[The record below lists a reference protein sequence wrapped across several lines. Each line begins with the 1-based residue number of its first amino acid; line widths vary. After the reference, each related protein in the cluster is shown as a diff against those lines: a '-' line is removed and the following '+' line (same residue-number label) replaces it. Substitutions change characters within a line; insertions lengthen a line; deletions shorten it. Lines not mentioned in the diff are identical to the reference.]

1 MSHFSQL
8 KTNLKNQT
16 YLKQALT
23 KLGYQ
28 IEESPEGVDV
38 RGYFGESLKADFKIL
53 TSTHYDIGFV
63 KNTEG
68 NYEVVGDWELLPKVS
83 GIEQEAFMGQVKKE
97 YARTSIIET
106 AKEKGF
112 GVETTENEETGEL
125 EIVVTQW

>member
-16 YLKQALT
+16 YLKKALE

-28 IEESPEGVDV
+28 IEEAPEGVDV

-63 KNTEG
+63 KNAEG
-68 NYEVVGDWELLPKVS
+68 SYEVVGDWELLPKVS
-83 GIEQEAFMGQVKKE
+83 GIEQDAFMGQVKKE
-97 YARTSIIET
+97 YARTSIMET
-106 AKEKGF
+106 AKEQGYQ
-112 GVETTENEETGEL
+112 VETLENEETGEL
-125 EIVVTQW
+125 ELVVTQW

>member
-28 IEESPEGVDV
+28 IEEAPEGVDV

-63 KNTEG
+63 KNSEG

-83 GIEQEAFMGQVKKE
+83 GIEQEAFLGQVKKE